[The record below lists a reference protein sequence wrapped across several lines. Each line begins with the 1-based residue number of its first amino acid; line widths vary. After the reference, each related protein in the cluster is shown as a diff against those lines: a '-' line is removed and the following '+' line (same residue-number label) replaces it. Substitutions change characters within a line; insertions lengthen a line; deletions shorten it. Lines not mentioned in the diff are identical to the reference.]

1 MNSNRNW
8 QRDEYVYAQHQKGRT
23 YSDIGQEL
31 GITVERVR
39 QLYVRACRE
48 RRRKY
53 FQTHPEAREEWSK
66 NPRDKKWDSLP
77 DE

>member
-1 MNSNRNW
+1 MNKNRDW
-8 QRDEYVYAQHQKGRT
+8 QRDEYVYAQRKKGRT
-23 YSDIGQEL
+23 YRDIGQEL
-31 GITVERVR
+31 GVTSECVR

-53 FQTHPEAREEWSK
+53 FEAHPEAREEWLR
-66 NPRDKKWDSLP
+66 NPNDPKWDDLP